1 VAIKNYN
8 NECLMTKHTDRSSI
22 PAINAADFPL
32 SFPYFT
38 SGPIVISAYLGKRNK
53 RRPAFG
59 VVQAWRVDRDRY
71 VILDQFRG
79 RLKSKELEDVLNEY
93 IEVCRPVAVLLA
105 GTRGNQAFF
114 AKIADRH
121 PHVVHAIE
129 WPDPDGAVAWLR
141 ALAEVIVGKRI
152 SIPADAP
159 WRDVFV
165 RQLCALP
172 KSKSKALV
180 RATMQFVVH
189 AHYFAVPAKTERRFI
204 AAGMAGYRAVVV
216 DRQPGEGPGLG
227 SDGREA
233 DKRSLTGP
241 IFDIKTEVIY

>member
-1 VAIKNYN
+1 
-8 NECLMTKHTDRSSI
+8 MTL
-22 PAINAADFPL
+22 PAINSADFRVAFAA
-32 SFPYFT
+32 ST
-38 SGPIVISAYLGKRNK
+38 SAPKVVSAYLGGRKNG
-53 RRPAFG
+53 RRAVS
-59 VVQAWRVDRDRY
+59 VVQAWSVVGEHY

-79 RLKSKELEDVLNEY
+79 RVKSKELEDILNEY
-93 IEVCRPVAVLLA
+93 IEVFQPSAMLVPGAQSDRALL
-105 GTRGNQAFF
+105 
-114 AKIADRH
+114 AKIAHRH

-129 WPDPDGAVAWLR
+129 WPDPDSAVAWLR

-172 KSKSKALV
+172 KSKSKALA

-216 DRQPGEGPGLG
+216 DRQPGERPGLG

>member
-1 VAIKNYN
+1 MSTNAEALSLPLIK
-8 NECLMTKHTDRSSI
+8 
-22 PAINAADFPL
+22 AADFPV
-32 SFPYFT
+32 SFPDFT
-38 SGPIVISAYLGKRNK
+38 SGPIVISAYLGKRKK
-53 RRPAFG
+53 RRPAVS
-59 VVQAWRVDRDRY
+59 VVQAWRVDGERY

-79 RLKSKELEDVLNEY
+79 RVKSKELEDVLNEC
-93 IEVCRPVAVLLA
+93 IEVCRPAAVLLA
-105 GTRGNQAFF
+105 GAPGNRAFLT
-114 AKIADRH
+114 KIAHGR
-121 PHVVHAIE
+121 PHVVHVIE
-129 WPDPDGAVAWLR
+129 QDPDGAAAWRR
-141 ALAEVIVGKRI
+141 ALAKVIVGKRI

-172 KSKSKALV
+172 NSKSKALV
-180 RATMQFVVH
+180 RATMQFVAH

-204 AAGMAGYRAVVV
+204 AAGMAGYRAVVL
-216 DRQPGEGPGLG
+216 DRQPGQGPGMC